1 MAKIEQYPSGVPSA
15 EDKILFTDV
24 SDQNKTK
31 NLTVS
36 ELVGQSSISA
46 KSHLY
51 FYTNQEYTSPNL
63 SANDWNY
70 LAYTPV
76 EQYAF
81 GGLTVDG
88 NGVITYTGET
98 KLMTFNGVIDVT
110 FTNNQDI
117 DFALFYNN
125 ALVPHSAQK
134 VHFNHNDPLL
144 VPGVGMLEMSDGDT
158 LRMAA
163 YPSASA
169 SLVLNS
175 LNIILVEV

>member
-1 MAKIEQYPSGVPSA
+1 MAKIEQYPSGTPSA

-36 ELVGQSSISA
+36 QLLGQSSLSA

-51 FYTNQEYTSPNL
+51 FYTNQTYVSPNL
-63 SANDWNY
+63 SADAWNY
-70 LAYTPV
+70 LTYIPV

-81 GGLTVDG
+81 GGLTVGTD
-88 NGVITYTGET
+88 GVITYTGET
-98 KLMTFNGVIDVT
+98 KLMTFNGVIDVS
-110 FTNNQDI
+110 FANNTDVE
-117 DFALFYNN
+117 FALFYND
-125 ALVPHSAQK
+125 ALVHHSAQK
-134 VHFNHNDPLL
+134 VHFTHDDPLL

-158 LRMAA
+158 LQLAA
-163 YPSASA
+163 YPSANG